1 MKKWLVI
8 CYAFALSCLG
18 CLPIAG
24 IVYHHIY
31 TVNQWKDL
39 NVRILT
45 LKVIKDQANH
55 IRKTNAQIKQQY
67 KNISPQELAQ
77 ASQNLQLLSKEQQ
90 RLESLNKNSLISQSK
105 EVWARKQMF
114 LSSKNH
120 VSWSVSRIADDL
132 VSLRLKDPIE
142 ADGCDIENIFY
153 LLEPEKNPLAPLAFF
168 THWEMVKLTTPLNN
182 QVWSINAEAIS
193 RWL

>member
-8 CYAFALSCLG
+8 CYALTLSCLG

-24 IVYHHIY
+24 IVYHHIH

-55 IRKTNAQIKQQY
+55 IRKANAQIKQQH

-77 ASQNLQLLSKEQQ
+77 ASQHLKLLSKEQQ

-120 VSWSVSRIADDL
+120 VSWSVSHITDDL
-132 VSLRLKDPIE
+132 VSLRLEHPIE
-142 ADGCDIENIFY
+142 VDCSDIENIFY
-153 LLEPEKNPLAPLAFF
+153 LLDPEKNPYAPPAFF
-168 THWEMVKLTTPLNN
+168 TYWEMVKLTTPLNN